1 MTTIHKTVLLDEAVE
16 ALAIK
21 NSSIVADCTLGACGH
36 ASRIVEKLGKRGTFI
51 GLDADTVA
59 IEESKKLLASS
70 SCTKHLLVSNFRQID
85 SIFEQLHIP
94 KADAILADLGW
105 RMEQFSG
112 NGKGFSFNIDEDLLM
127 TFGNPEDY
135 AFTARDILNEWKEE
149 DIKNV
154 LKGYGEENF
163 SGRIARAIVEARDV
177 SPIMTTF
184 ELVKVIEDVVPS
196 FYRRGRIHCATR
208 TFQALR
214 IAVNDEFDALD
225 EFIRKSIALLNDGGR
240 LAIISFHST
249 EDRIV
254 KHLFRNYAHDH
265 VGTVLTK
272 KPIIATRE
280 ELLQNPR
287 ARSAKL
293 RIFEKYEAT

>member
-21 NSSIVADCTLGACGH
+21 NSSIVADATLGACGH
-36 ASRIVEKLGKRGTFI
+36 ASRITEKLGAHGTFI
-51 GLDADTVA
+51 GIDADSVA
-59 IEESKKLLASS
+59 IAEGKKLLEVDT
-70 SCTKHLLVSNFRQID
+70 CTKHLVVGNFRSID

-94 KADAILADLGW
+94 KADAIVADLGW

-112 NGKGFSFNIDEDLLM
+112 NGKGFSFNVDEDLLM
-127 TFGNPEDY
+127 TFGDPKDY

-177 SPIMTTF
+177 QPIQTTF
-184 ELVKVIEDVVPS
+184 ELVKIIKDVVPG

-214 IAVNDEFDALD
+214 IAVNDEFDALED
-225 EFIRKSIALLNDGGR
+225 FIKKSIALLSPSGR

-254 KHLFRNYAHDH
+254 KHLFRNYAHDQQ
-265 VGTVLTK
+265 GIVLTK
-272 KPIIATRE
+272 KPITATRE

-293 RIFEKYEAT
+293 RIFEKS

>member
-21 NSSIVADCTLGACGH
+21 NSSIVADATLGAGGH
-36 ASRIVEKLGKRGTFI
+36 ASCIIEKLGKKGVFI
-51 GLDADTVA
+51 GIDADESA
-59 IEESKKLLASS
+59 IGEAKQLLTHGT
-70 SCTKHLLVSNFRQID
+70 CTKHLEVGNFRNID
-85 SIFEQLHIP
+85 SIFTQIQIP

-112 NGKGFSFNIDEDLLM
+112 NGRGFSFNFDEELLM
-127 TFGNPEDY
+127 TFGDPKNY
-135 AFTARDILNEWKEE
+135 AFTAKDILNEWKEE

-154 LKGYGEENF
+154 LKGYGEEKF

-177 SPIMTTF
+177 APFETTF
-184 ELVKVIEDVVPS
+184 QLAQVIEDVVPG

-208 TFQALR
+208 AFQALR

-225 EFIRKSIALLNDGGR
+225 EFIRKSIALLNPGGR
-240 LAIISFHST
+240 LAIITFHST

-254 KHLFRNYAHDH
+254 KHLFRNYTHDQI
-265 VGTVLTK
+265 GIVLTK
-272 KPIIATRE
+272 KPITATRE
-280 ELLQNPR
+280 ELLHNPR

-293 RIFEKYEAT
+293 RIFEKV

>member
-21 NSSIVADCTLGACGH
+21 NSSIVVDATLGACGH
-36 ASRIVEKLGKRGTFI
+36 AGRIIETLGKHGVFI
-51 GLDADTVA
+51 GIDADKTA
-59 IEESKKLLASS
+59 IRDAEHLLTQGT
-70 SCTKHLLVSNFRQID
+70 CTKHLEVCNFRNID
-85 SIFEQLHIP
+85 SIFTQLHIP

-112 NGKGFSFNIDEDLLM
+112 NGRGFSFNFDEELLM
-127 TFGNPEDY
+127 TFGEPKDY
-135 AFTARDILNEWKEE
+135 PFTAKDILNEWKEE

-163 SGRIARAIVEARDV
+163 SGRIARAIVEARE
-177 SPIMTTF
+177 STPFETTF
-184 ELVKVIEDVVPS
+184 QLVKVIEDVVPG

-208 TFQALR
+208 AFQALR

-225 EFIRKSIALLNDGGR
+225 EFIRKSIALLNPGGR
-240 LAIISFHST
+240 LAIITFHST

-254 KHLFRNYAHDH
+254 KHLFRNYTHDQ

-272 KPIIATRE
+272 KPITATQE
-280 ELLQNPR
+280 ELLDNPR

-293 RIFEKYEAT
+293 RIFEKV

>member
-21 NSSIVADCTLGACGH
+21 NSSIVADATLGACGH
-36 ASRIVEKLGKRGTFI
+36 ASRITEKLGADGTFI
-51 GLDADTVA
+51 GIDADSDA
-59 IEESKKLLASS
+59 IAEGKKLLEAGT
-70 SCTKHLLVSNFRQID
+70 CTKHLLVSNFRNID

-112 NGKGFSFNIDEDLLM
+112 NGKGFSFNVNEDLLM
-127 TFGNPEDY
+127 TFGDPKDY

-163 SGRIARAIVEARDV
+163 SGRIARAIVEAREV
-177 SPIMTTF
+177 EPIQTTF
-184 ELVKVIEDVVPS
+184 ELVKIIEDVVPG

-225 EFIRKSIALLNDGGR
+225 EFIRKSIALLNSGGR
-240 LAIISFHST
+240 LVIISFHST

-254 KHLFRNYAHDH
+254 KHLFRNYTHDQQ
-265 VGTVLTK
+265 GIVLTK
-272 KPIIATRE
+272 KPITATRE

-293 RIFEKYEAT
+293 RIFEKI

>member
-1 MTTIHKTVLLDEAVE
+1 MTTVHKTVLRGEAVE

-21 NSSIVADCTLGACGH
+21 NSSIVADATLGACGH
-36 ASRIVEKLGKRGTFI
+36 AESITSKLDAHGTFVGI
-51 GLDADTVA
+51 DADSVA
-59 IEESKKLLASS
+59 IANGKELLKAST
-70 SCTKHLLVSNFRQID
+70 CTMHLEVGNFRNID
-85 SIFEQLHIP
+85 SIFTQLHIP

-112 NGKGFSFNIDEDLLM
+112 NGRGFSFNVDEELLM
-127 TFGNPEDY
+127 TFGDPKDY
-135 AFTARDILNEWKEE
+135 PFTAKDIVNDWKEE

-163 SGRIARAIVEARDV
+163 SGRIARAIVEAREIK
-177 SPIMTTF
+177 PINTTF
-184 ELVKVIEDVVPS
+184 ELVKVIEDVVPG

-225 EFIRKSIALLNDGGR
+225 EFIRKSIELLSAGGR

-254 KHLFRNYAHDH
+254 KHLFRNYTHDH
-265 VGTVLTK
+265 VGEVLTK
-272 KPIIATRE
+272 KPITASRE
-280 ELLQNPR
+280 ELLVNPR

-293 RIFEKYEAT
+293 RVFEKYETT